1 MVLGRSPTVLGRS
14 PTVLGRSPTV
24 LGTCSVL
31 FCSVLDYCLIFPR
44 PNIQT
49 NLSFIIFK
57 SILLEQFWSHYMFRR
72 CCPVHVCCI
81 TEGCLQII
89 MSSQQKFNWSL
100 IPIVPRHKSSATSL
114 CLPIRLATNLSC
126 CPHAKPLPPACTTR
140 FPGCHLLPAQT
151 HLSRAVVRNPVATG
165 DRKCYESQCIYP
177 TVISAPPSDTT

>member
-1 MVLGRSPTVLGRS
+1 M
-14 PTVLGRSPTV
+14 
-24 LGTCSVL
+24 
-31 FCSVLDYCLIFPR
+31 
-44 PNIQT
+44 
-49 NLSFIIFK
+49 SFIIFK

-114 CLPIRLATNLSC
+114 CLPIRLVTNLSC

-151 HLSRAVVRNPVATG
+151 HLPQGCCQEPCRHR
-165 DRKCYESQCIYP
+165 RQEMLRESVYLSYCDFRSSLGYHLGEWLVFPPFSTNKPSYP
-177 TVISAPPSDTT
+177 THHSYIKSPHPSQAS

>member
-1 MVLGRSPTVLGRS
+1 MQ
-14 PTVLGRSPTV
+14 
-24 LGTCSVL
+24 CSAVHQT
-31 FCSVLDYCLIFPR
+31 DYCLIFPR

-72 CCPVHVCCI
+72 YCPVHVCCI

-100 IPIVPRHKSSATSL
+100 IPIVPSHKSSATSL
-114 CLPIRLATNLSC
+114 RLPIHLVTNLSC

-151 HLSRAVVRNPVATG
+151 HLPQGCSWLPRHPLPALQSARWP
-165 DRKCYESQCIYP
+165 QCLL
-177 TVISAPPSDTT
+177 